1 MMVSLFTYGTL
12 MLPEI
17 LGLIVGRTCHGE
29 DAILHNFKRRKI
41 RNELY
46 PGITPAIGEKVDG
59 KIYHLL
65 QPDEINKLTAFEGD
79 AYELLPVTAR
89 SRVDGDHDCLT
100 YIIKEKYLFL
110 MTDHEWSPEDFIR
123 HHKDMFIRE
132 YKGWQ
137 YL

>member
-1 MMVSLFTYGTL
+1 MVSLFTYGTL

-17 LGLIVGRTCHGE
+17 FDLIVGRICHGE

-41 RNELY
+41 RNESY
-46 PGITPAIGEKVDG
+46 PGITPAPGEKVDG

-65 QPDEINKLTAFEGD
+65 HADEINKLTVFEGD
-79 AYELLPVTAR
+79 AYELLPVSVR
-89 SRVDGDHDCLT
+89 LKEVGDLDCLT
-100 YIIKEKYLFL
+100 YSIKEKYLFL
-110 MTDHEWSPEDFIR
+110 MTDHEWSLEEFIG

>member
-1 MMVSLFTYGTL
+1 

-17 LGLIVGRTCHGE
+17 LGLIVGRTCRGE

-41 RNELY
+41 RNESY
-46 PGITPAIGEKVDG
+46 PGITPAPGEQVDG

-65 QPDEINKLTAFEGD
+65 QSDEINKLTAFEGD
-79 AYELLPVTAR
+79 AYELLPVIVR
-89 SRVDGDHDCLT
+89 LKEVGDLDCLT
-100 YIIKEKYLFL
+100 YCIKEKYLFL
-110 MTDHEWSPEDFIR
+110 MTDREWSLEDFMG

-137 YL
+137 